1 MINMF
6 TDKFGLRVPCN
17 DWISQIK
24 KQKKNSNAGL
34 TRGNSLLTKEL

>member
-6 TDKFGLRVPCN
+6 TDKFGLGVSCN

-24 KQKKNSNAGL
+24 KQKKNSNVGL
-34 TRGNSLLTKEL
+34 TCGNS